1 MKRVSCAW
9 YLCAVAGLLSATGA
23 SAEVVDEIVATVDT
37 EVILRS
43 DLEDELAP
51 VAADMR
57 ANATSEE
64 EFQGQL
70 NTAFQEVLDQA
81 IEQRLLYREAVLAGA
96 KLEDDVLEER
106 IQRIQSQYPSAD
118 EFLKTLEKAGET
130 MSDFRERVR
139 KQMIAI
145 SFSVQKR
152 RMWEGQAVISDA
164 EARAYYDSHREEFG
178 SGAQV
183 QVRRL
188 FLAAGSDKTVRDQ
201 VKAKAED
208 LRLQIENGADF
219 AELAK
224 ANSQG
229 PEAEDGGL
237 MGWVGPGDL
246 VSVLEEAVLNLSTGQ
261 ITPVIETD
269 FGFQFLRVEA
279 RQDAGEQTFEKARTI
294 IEPKLRQQYAL
305 EKYKSWVSELRKRS
319 RVRVFM

>member
-1 MKRVSCAW
+1 MKRICCAW
-9 YLCAVAGLLSATGA
+9 SLVAFGGLLSGTGA
-23 SAEVVDEIVATVDT
+23 FAEVVDEIVATVDT

-57 ANATSEE
+57 ANAASDAD
-64 EFQGQL
+64 FQGQL
-70 NTAFQEVLDQA
+70 NTAFQQVLDQA

-96 KLEDDVLEER
+96 KLEDEILEER

-118 EFLKTLEKAGET
+118 EFLKVLDKAGET

-164 EARAYYDSHREEFG
+164 EARAYYESHRDEFG

-188 FLAAGSDKTVRDQ
+188 FLGAGSDKAVRDQ
-201 VKAKAED
+201 VKAKLED
-208 LRLQIENGADF
+208 LRLQVENGADF

-224 ANSQG
+224 ANSEG
-229 PEAEDGGL
+229 PEAEDGGM

-246 VSVLEEAVLNLSTGQ
+246 VSVLEDAVLNLSEGQ
-261 ITPVIETD
+261 LTPVIETD

-294 IEPKLRQQYAL
+294 IEPKLREEFAMN
-305 EKYKSWVSELRKRS
+305 KYKSWIAELRKRS